1 MSLLGWIIAKIIK
14 LYYKTTCLL
23 GKHIGLIFS
32 KIFIFISQ
40 HIKFFFTALI
50 ILFCSLLRIQH
61 SKIGLFVACKDYIS
75 QSYFQQPCKV
85 VLHYPNVQAMHV
97 KVDKE
102 VEKKK

>member
-40 HIKFFFTALI
+40 HIKFFLTALI

-61 SKIGLFVACKDYIS
+61 SKIGFFIACKDYIS
-75 QSYFQQPCKV
+75 KSYFQQPCKV
-85 VLHYPNVQAMHV
+85 VFHYPNVQSMNIH
-97 KVDKE
+97 VDKE